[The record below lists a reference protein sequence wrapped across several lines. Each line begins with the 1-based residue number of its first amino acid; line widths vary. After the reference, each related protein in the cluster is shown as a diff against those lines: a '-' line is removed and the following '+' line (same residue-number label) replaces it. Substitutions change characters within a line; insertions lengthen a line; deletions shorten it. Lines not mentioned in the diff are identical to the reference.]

1 MLVNLAPLFQR
12 IPQTFSC
19 FCFPPSN
26 YQAGSM
32 IEFIVRHRWLT
43 YDMTVALL
51 PFYLMSKLLSYCSAN
66 KSSLFCTTKYLT
78 ADHFNVEI
86 LLTACR

>member
-51 PFYLMSKLLSYCSAN
+51 PFYLMSKLLRVIAQQIKVVYFVQQS
-66 KSSLFCTTKYLT
+66 
-78 ADHFNVEI
+78 I
-86 LLTACR
+86 